1 MKQMNIA
8 YPVKGGLY
16 LSLTNRCPCA
26 CRFCIRQEGEGVYGS
41 KSLWLDHEP
50 DFQEVEA
57 ALREAGFAAYG
68 EIIFCGYGE
77 PTEALPLLLQEKL

>member
-16 LSLTNRCPCA
+16 LNLTNRCPCA
-26 CRFCIRQEGEGVYGS
+26 CTFCIRQEGDGVYGS
-41 KSLWLDHEP
+41 SSLWLSHEP

-57 ALREAGFAAYG
+57 ALQEAGFAGYR
-68 EIIFCGYGE
+68 EIIFCGY
-77 PTEALPLLLQEKL
+77 